1 MKKLRDMKVKE
12 RLTKSFI
19 FAVTITSI
27 AGVLAAVLMLIVD
40 ARYGKALEL
49 NGFIQGDLGEY
60 NSYLNKSG
68 AFARDII
75 MLTDEAEIAEAK
87 QNLTDSDAKV
97 DYYFNEFVH
106 KLETDEER
114 ALTDLIQEKYPQ
126 YIAARD
132 EAIASRL
139 KNHNEA
145 ALQQFRDEAAPILVE
160 VMDAADKL
168 IAMNKEMGDEV
179 SKSLSAFSI
188 MMVVVVFV
196 VIVVAVLIAM
206 KLAVGT
212 AKDIHDSV
220 EKIQNATEKLANGE
234 LDVHVQIDTKDEFG
248 EMAAHFNDAIE
259 KLHLYIDTIKFGL
272 TEVGAGNFA
281 VRPPIE
287 FHGDFVAL
295 KDAIVHITEA
305 LSDTM
310 REINDGSEQV
320 ALGAEQLAENA
331 QTLAE
336 GATTQAAAIQELT
349 ATIENVTTAAEFSAK
364 QADEACKSAEAF
376 AKLAEQSSQEMEL
389 LTQAMERINETSK
402 EIESIIS
409 EIEDIASQTNLL
421 SLNASI
427 EAARAGEAGRG
438 FAVVADQIGKL
449 ATDSAQS
456 AVNTNSL
463 IEKSLQEIQAG
474 NEITARTVSAL
485 QEVIEGMRTLAESA
499 KQSRELS
506 AEQANTMEQVQQ
518 GIIQIA
524 DVVQSNSASAE
535 ETSATSEELN
545 AQSENLKAMVDQFIL
560 LETDGYANA

>member
-1 MKKLRDMKVKE
+1 MKKLKDMPVKQ
-12 RLTKSFI
+12 RLTRSFI
-19 FAVTITSI
+19 YAVALASI
-27 AGVLAAVLMLIVD
+27 AGVLGAILMLVMD
-40 ARYGKALEL
+40 ARYSKALEL

-60 NSYLNKSG
+60 NAHLNKSG
-68 AFARDII
+68 AFVRDII
-75 MLTDEAEIAEAK
+75 MLTDEGEIAEAHQSLK
-87 QNLTDSDAKV
+87 ESDAKV
-97 DYYFNEFVH
+97 DYYFEEFEH

-114 ALTDLIQEKYPQ
+114 ELTDLIKEKYPL

-132 EAIASRL
+132 KAIASGL
-139 KNHNEA
+139 KNHNED
-145 ALQQFRDEAAPILVE
+145 ALNMFRDEAIPILVE

-168 IAMNKEMGDEV
+168 IAMNREMGDEV
-179 SKSLSAFSI
+179 SASLSVFSI
-188 MMVVVVFV
+188 IMV
-196 VIVVAVLIAM
+196 VIVVAVVICAILIAM
-206 KLAVGT
+206 KLAVAT
-212 AKDIHDSV
+212 AKDIHSSV
-220 EKIQNATEKLANGE
+220 EKVQEATEKLANGE
-234 LDVHVQIDTKDEFG
+234 LDVHVQIDSKDEFG
-248 EMAAHFNDAIE
+248 EMAAHFNDAID
-259 KLHLYIDTIKFGL
+259 KLKLYIDTIKFGL

-281 VRPPIE
+281 VKPPIE

-295 KDAIVHITEA
+295 KDAIIHITEA
-305 LSDTM
+305 LSSTM

-364 QADEACKSAEAF
+364 QADESCKNAESF

-389 LTQAMERINETSK
+389 LTQAMERITETSR

-463 IEKSLQEIQAG
+463 IAKSLQEINAG
-474 NEITARTVSAL
+474 NEITARTVAAL
-485 QEVIEGMRTLAESA
+485 QEVIQGIRTLADSA
-499 KQSRELS
+499 QQSRELS
-506 AEQANTMEQVQQ
+506 AEQASTMEQIQL

-535 ETSATSEELN
+535 ETSATSEELS
-545 AQSENLKAMVDQFIL
+545 AQSQNLKAMVDQFIL
-560 LETDGYANA
+560 LEESSVTV

>member
-1 MKKLRDMKVKE
+1 MKKMKNMNVKE

-19 FAVTITSI
+19 FAVAIASI
-27 AGVLAAVLMLIVD
+27 AGVLAAILMLVID

-60 NSYLNKSG
+60 NSYLNKGG
-68 AFARDII
+68 ALARDVI
-75 MLTDEAEIAEAK
+75 MLTDEADIAQVQKEL
-87 QNLTDSDAKV
+87 QEVDGKV
-97 DYYFNEFVH
+97 DYYFAEFEH
-106 KLETDEER
+106 KLENDDER
-114 ALTDLIQEKYPQ
+114 ALTSLIQEKYPQ
-126 YIAARD
+126 YLAARE
-132 EAIASRL
+132 EAMAAGM
-139 KNHNEA
+139 KNHDEV
-145 ALQQFRDEAAPILVE
+145 ALQQFRHEALPLLQE

-168 IAMNKEMGDEV
+168 IAMNIEMGDKV
-179 SKSLSAFSI
+179 SKELSLFSI
-188 MMVVVVFV
+188 IMIVIVLV
-196 VIVVAVLIAM
+196 VIIIAVIISMRMAVA
-206 KLAVGT
+206 T
-212 AKDIHDSV
+212 AKDIHDSA
-220 EKIQNATEKLANGE
+220 EKMEDAMEKLAEGD
-234 LDVHVQIDTKDEFG
+234 LSVHVQIESKDEFG
-248 EMAAHFNDAIE
+248 EMADHFNSAVE

-349 ATIENVTTAAEFSAK
+349 ATIENVTNAAEFSAR
-364 QADEACKSAEAF
+364 QADESYRNAESF
-376 AKLAEQSSQEMEL
+376 AQLAEQSSQEMEL
-389 LTQAMERINETSK
+389 LTQAMQRITDTSK
-402 EIESIIS
+402 EIENIIA

-449 ATDSAQS
+449 ATDSAKS

-463 IEKSLQEIQAG
+463 IAKSLQEIQAG
-474 NEITARTVSAL
+474 NEITKKTVAAL
-485 QEVIEGMRTLAESA
+485 QEVILGIRALADSA
-499 KQSRELS
+499 QQSRELS

-535 ETSATSEELN
+535 ETSATSEELS
-545 AQSENLKAMVDQFIL
+545 AQSQNLKAMVDQFVL
-560 LETDGYANA
+560 LEKDEYGSV

>member
-1 MKKLRDMKVKE
+1 MKKMKNMPIKQ
-12 RLTKSFI
+12 RLTRSFI
-19 FAVTITSI
+19 YAVILSSI
-27 AGVLAAVLMLIVD
+27 AGVLGAVLMLVMD

-60 NSYLNKSG
+60 NAYLNKSG
-68 AFARDII
+68 ALARDII
-75 MLTDEAEIAEAK
+75 MLTEEAAVKEAQ
-87 QNLTDSDAKV
+87 QNLKESDAKA
-97 DYYFNEFVH
+97 DYYLAEFES
-106 KLETDEER
+106 KLETAEER
-114 ALTDLIQEKYPQ
+114 ELTDLIQEKYPQ
-126 YIAARD
+126 YITVRD
-132 EAIASRL
+132 EAIALGLQDR
-139 KNHNEA
+139 NEE
-145 ALQQFRDEAAPILVE
+145 ALEMFHEQAIPLLEE
-160 VMDAADKL
+160 VINAADKL
-168 IAMNKEMGDEV
+168 IAMNMEMGDEV
-179 SKSLSAFSI
+179 SASLSLFSMI
-188 MMVVVVFV
+188 MVAIVVVV
-196 VIVVAVLIAM
+196 VIAAIIIAM

-220 EKIQNATEKLANGE
+220 EKVQAAVEKLANGE
-234 LDVHVQIDTKDEFG
+234 LDVHVQIASGDEFG
-248 EMAAHFNDAIE
+248 EMAAHFNDAAD
-259 KLHLYIDTIKFGL
+259 KLHLYIDTIKYGL

-281 VRPPIE
+281 VCPPIE
-287 FHGDFVAL
+287 FQGDFVAL
-295 KDAIVHITEA
+295 KDAIVHITKA
-305 LSDTM
+305 LSSTM

-364 QADEACKSAEAF
+364 QADEACKSAEGF
-376 AKLAEQSSQEMEL
+376 AKLAEQSSEEMEL
-389 LTQAMERINETSK
+389 LTQAMQRITDTSK

-463 IEKSLQEIQAG
+463 IAKSLQEINAG
-474 NEITARTVSAL
+474 NEITARTVAVL
-485 QEVIEGMRTLAESA
+485 QEVIQGIRTLAVSA

-506 AEQANTMEQVQQ
+506 AEQAETMGEVQQ

-535 ETSATSEELN
+535 ETSATSQELS
-545 AQSENLKAMVDQFIL
+545 AQSQNLKAMVDQFTL
-560 LETDGYANA
+560 LEENGVEL

>member
-1 MKKLRDMKVKE
+1 MKNLKNMSVKQ
-12 RLTKSFI
+12 RLTRSFTYVVI
-19 FAVTITSI
+19 LASI
-27 AGVLAAVLMLIVD
+27 AGVLGAALMLVMN
-40 ARYGKALEL
+40 ARYSKALEL

-68 AFARDII
+68 AFVRDII
-75 MLTDEAEIAEAK
+75 MLTDDAAVKEAQ
-87 QNLTDSDAKV
+87 QNLKESDAKV
-97 DYYFNEFVH
+97 DYYFAEFES
-106 KLETDEER
+106 KLETAEER

-126 YIAARD
+126 YITTRD
-132 EAIASRL
+132 EAIAL
-139 KNHNEA
+139 GLQDQNEE
-145 ALQQFRDEAAPILVE
+145 ALEMFHEQAIPLLEK
-160 VMDAADKL
+160 VMNAADEL
-168 IAMNKEMGDEV
+168 IAMNREMGDEV
-179 SKSLSAFSI
+179 SGSLSMFSMI
-188 MMVVVVFV
+188 MVAIVVVV
-196 VIVVAVLIAM
+196 VVAAIIIAM

-212 AKDIHDSV
+212 ARDIHDSV
-220 EKIQNATEKLANGE
+220 EKVQAAAEKLANGE
-234 LDVHVQIDTKDEFG
+234 LDVHVQIASEDEFG
-248 EMAAHFNDAIE
+248 EMAVHFNDAVD
-259 KLHLYIDTIKFGL
+259 KLRLYIDTIKYGL

-295 KDAIVHITEA
+295 KEAIVHITKA

-349 ATIENVTTAAEFSAK
+349 ATIENVTTAAEFSAR
-364 QADEACKSAEAF
+364 QADEACKSAESF

-389 LTQAMERINETSK
+389 LTQAMQRITDTSK
-402 EIESIIS
+402 EIESIIA

-463 IEKSLQEIQAG
+463 IAKSLQEINTG
-474 NEITARTVSAL
+474 NEITARTVAVL
-485 QEVIEGMRTLAESA
+485 QEVIQGIRTLAVSA

-506 AEQANTMEQVQQ
+506 AEQAETMGQVQQ

-535 ETSATSEELN
+535 ETSATSQELS
-545 AQSENLKAMVDQFIL
+545 AQSQNLKAMVDQFTL
-560 LETDGYANA
+560 LEENGVEL

>member
-1 MKKLRDMKVKE
+1 MKKWKDMPVKQ
-12 RLTKSFI
+12 RLTKSFMYVVI
-19 FAVTITSI
+19 LASI
-27 AGVLAAVLMLIVD
+27 AGVLAAVLMLVMD
-40 ARYGKALEL
+40 ARYSKALEL

-60 NSYLNKSG
+60 NSNLSKGG
-68 AFARDII
+68 ALARDII
-75 MLTDEAEIAEAK
+75 TLTDDAQVKEAQENLKEA
-87 QNLTDSDAKV
+87 DAKV
-97 DYYFNEFVH
+97 EYYFGEFDH
-106 KLETDEER
+106 KLENDEER
-114 ALTDLIQEKYPQ
+114 ALKAIIEEKYPQ
-126 YIAARD
+126 YIKARDNAIELGLSDKND
-132 EAIASRL
+132 EAIE
-139 KNHNEA
+139 KFH
-145 ALQQFRDEAAPILVE
+145 DEALPILQE
-160 VMDAADKL
+160 VMGAADNL
-168 IAMNKEMGDEV
+168 IAMNIEMGDEV
-179 SKSLSAFSI
+179 SASLSLFSKL
-188 MMVVVVFV
+188 MVVVVVV
-196 VIVVAVLIAM
+196 VIMLALFIAT
-206 KLAVGT
+206 KFANST
-212 AKDIHDSV
+212 AKDINDSV
-220 EKIQNATEKLANGE
+220 EEVQKATERLANGK
-234 LDVHVQIDTKDEFG
+234 LDAHVQIDSKDEFG
-248 EMAAHFNDAIE
+248 EMAIHFNDAVD
-259 KLHLYIDTIKFGL
+259 KLKLYIDTIKFGL

-331 QTLAE
+331 QQLAE

-364 QADEACKSAEAF
+364 QADEACKGAESF
-376 AKLAEQSSQEMEL
+376 AKLAEQSSQELEL

-463 IEKSLQEIQAG
+463 IEKSLQEINAG
-474 NEITARTVSAL
+474 NEITARTVAAL
-485 QEVIEGMRTLAESA
+485 QEVIQGIRTLAESA
-499 KQSRELS
+499 QQSRELS
-506 AEQANTMEQVQQ
+506 AEQANTMEQVQL
-518 GIIQIA
+518 GIVQIA

-535 ETSATSEELN
+535 ETSATSEELS
-545 AQSENLKAMVDQFIL
+545 AQSQNLKAMVDQFIL
-560 LETDGYANA
+560 LEKEQVNL

>member
-1 MKKLRDMKVKE
+1 MMKLKDMPVKK
-12 RLTKSFI
+12 RLTRSFMYVVLLA
-19 FAVTITSI
+19 AV
-27 AGVLAAVLMLIVD
+27 AGVLAAVLMLVMD
-40 ARYGKALEL
+40 ARYSKALEL

-60 NSYLNKSG
+60 NSNLSRGG
-68 AFARDII
+68 ALARDII
-75 MLTDEAEIAEAK
+75 TLTDEAQVKETQ
-87 QNLTDSDAKV
+87 QNLIETDAKV
-97 DYYFNEFVH
+97 EYYFGEFDH
-106 KLETDEER
+106 KLENEEER
-114 ALTDLIQEKYPQ
+114 SLEAIINEKYPL
-126 YIAARD
+126 YIVARDSAIELGLADKKD
-132 EAIASRL
+132 EAIE
-139 KNHNEA
+139 KFHNEA
-145 ALQQFRDEAAPILVE
+145 LPLLQE

-168 IAMNKEMGDEV
+168 IAMNIQMGDEV
-179 SKSLSAFSI
+179 SGSLSLFSKL
-188 MMVVVVFV
+188 MV
-196 VIVVAVLIAM
+196 VIVVVVIAIALAIAT
-206 KLAVGT
+206 KLANST

-220 EKIQNATEKLANGE
+220 EQVQRATEKLANGE
-234 LDVHVQIDTKDEFG
+234 LDVHVQIDSKDEFG
-248 EMAAHFNDAIE
+248 EMAVHFNNAVD
-259 KLHLYIDTIKFGL
+259 KLKLYIDTLQYGL
-272 TEVGAGNFA
+272 TEVGSGNFA

-331 QTLAE
+331 QQLAE

-349 ATIENVTTAAEFSAK
+349 ATIENVATAAEFSAK
-364 QADEACKSAEAF
+364 QADEACKGAENF
-376 AKLAEQSSQEMEL
+376 AKLAEQSSQELEL
-389 LTQAMERINETSK
+389 LTEAMERINDTSK

-463 IEKSLQEIQAG
+463 IAKSLQEISAG
-474 NEITARTVSAL
+474 NEITARTVAAL
-485 QEVIEGMRTLAESA
+485 QEVIQGIRTLAESA
-499 KQSRELS
+499 QQSRELS
-506 AEQANTMEQVQQ
+506 AEQANTMEQVQL
-518 GIIQIA
+518 GIVQIA

-535 ETSATSEELN
+535 ETSATSEELS
-545 AQSENLKAMVDQFIL
+545 AQSQNLKAMVDQFIL
-560 LETDGYANA
+560 LEREEYIG